1 MEGMRYKSGELQLSP
16 GDTLY
21 LYTDGVTEAA
31 NSEETLLG
39 EARLKEIL
47 DTAVYDTCEQLL
59 AVVKN
64 DVEMFV
70 GDEPQF
76 DDITMLALKLNK
88 GRF

>member
-1 MEGMRYKSGELQLSP
+1 M
-16 GDTLY
+16 
-21 LYTDGVTEAA
+21 
-31 NSEETLLG
+31 G

-59 AVVKN
+59 AVVKK

-88 GRF
+88 GWF

>member
-1 MEGMRYKSGELQLSP
+1 M
-16 GDTLY
+16 
-21 LYTDGVTEAA
+21 
-31 NSEETLLG
+31 G

-88 GRF
+88 GWF